1 MFAKVHPAEDVKSGN
16 TGSCHDLVRYLEKE
30 TGEGQR
36 FFSHTEQDIS
46 PERVIMD
53 IDGNKKA
60 LGANDAKFFMLSLNP
75 SQSEQMHLIGRKV
88 DDFKELTPQ
97 EKKEV
102 FQKLEAFTRSAMDEY
117 ALNFGRDNIRGG
129 QDLMYYARVETER
142 SYHPEDE
149 EVKQGIARIGEP
161 KPGLNLHV
169 HVIVSRKSLDGKVKL
184 SPGAKSAGNTWELEG
199 RGTVKRGFS
208 HEGWKVRVQECF
220 NRKFDYQAKEGET
233 YVRPQVSAEIGK
245 ITNPELKRILQD
257 EQFTAANQIVAAMR
271 EQGYT
276 HQVRK
281 GVHSFSREGEVFQV
295 EHRLLKAFE
304 QPLSDEQ
311 LKSITERF
319 DLTKYEAN
327 PAGYRENGLQVKDI
341 SFSTYVK
348 DEAQKG
354 EKALKEVAYK
364 VVYDEQNHTTVS
376 FATVRQ
382 FAYEH
387 QINLVKSEPTA
398 EAVLKKIKNPELKNL
413 LENYRFTSAN
423 QIVVAM
429 KEQGYTH
436 KVRKGVHSFSREG
449 EVFQVE
455 HRLLK
460 AFEQPLSDE
469 QLKSI
474 TERFDL
480 TKYEANP
487 AGYRENGLQVKDIS
501 FSTYVKD
508 EAQKGEKALKEVAYK
523 VVYDEQ
529 NHTTVS
535 FATVRQFAYEH
546 QINLVKS
553 EPTAEAVLKKIKN
566 PELKN
571 LLENYRFTSANQIVV
586 AMKEQG
592 YTHKVRKGVHSF
604 SREGERVSIRHKD
617 LKKFA
622 DPKLESRHMEGI
634 IERFNLYKYKQEG
647 VAYRENGL
655 EAKNISFLTYQ
666 KVPIEPEEDKSV
678 TGKPET
684 KEEAQQPQQE
694 TPGSEAHPEETEN
707 EAETPMPEPD
717 PVKYRKELKE
727 VSYDVLFDRETK
739 TYVPISAIRKYA
751 YENEINLI
759 DRYKHGYAVRNE
771 DLRECLANPEYRT
784 VRQINKAMRERG
796 YTIERDEAGNYTYIK
811 GESSFFMER
820 RDLLAFTGY
829 AKDTGG
835 RERERGTHRSAD
847 KTVGFIGGKAKQKL
861 INEIL
866 GDSFRTE
873 RMLVGNVKKAVS
885 LIQNPANIK
894 MMLIKQIGSFLNPF
908 KEL

>member
-257 EQFTAANQIVAAMR
+257 EQFTA
-271 EQGYT
+271 
-276 HQVRK
+276 
-281 GVHSFSREGEVFQV
+281 
-295 EHRLLKAFE
+295 
-304 QPLSDEQ
+304 
-311 LKSITERF
+311 
-319 DLTKYEAN
+319 
-327 PAGYRENGLQVKDI
+327 
-341 SFSTYVK
+341 
-348 DEAQKG
+348 
-354 EKALKEVAYK
+354 
-364 VVYDEQNHTTVS
+364 
-376 FATVRQ
+376 
-382 FAYEH
+382 
-387 QINLVKSEPTA
+387 
-398 EAVLKKIKNPELKNL
+398 
-413 LENYRFTSAN
+413 
-423 QIVVAM
+423 
-429 KEQGYTH
+429 
-436 KVRKGVHSFSREG
+436 
-449 EVFQVE
+449 
-455 HRLLK
+455 
-460 AFEQPLSDE
+460 
-469 QLKSI
+469 
-474 TERFDL
+474 
-480 TKYEANP
+480 
-487 AGYRENGLQVKDIS
+487 
-501 FSTYVKD
+501 
-508 EAQKGEKALKEVAYK
+508 
-523 VVYDEQ
+523 
-529 NHTTVS
+529 
-535 FATVRQFAYEH
+535 
-546 QINLVKS
+546 
-553 EPTAEAVLKKIKN
+553 
-566 PELKN
+566 
-571 LLENYRFTSANQIVV
+571 ANQIVV

>member
-88 DDFKELTPQ
+88 DDFKELAPQ

-276 HQVRK
+276 HQVR
-281 GVHSFSREGEVFQV
+281 
-295 EHRLLKAFE
+295 
-304 QPLSDEQ
+304 
-311 LKSITERF
+311 
-319 DLTKYEAN
+319 N
-327 PAGYRENGLQVKDI
+327 
-341 SFSTYVK
+341 
-348 DEAQKG
+348 
-354 EKALKEVAYK
+354 
-364 VVYDEQNHTTVS
+364 
-376 FATVRQ
+376 
-382 FAYEH
+382 
-387 QINLVKSEPTA
+387 
-398 EAVLKKIKNPELKNL
+398 
-413 LENYRFTSAN
+413 
-423 QIVVAM
+423 
-429 KEQGYTH
+429 
-436 KVRKGVHSFSREG
+436 
-449 EVFQVE
+449 
-455 HRLLK
+455 
-460 AFEQPLSDE
+460 
-469 QLKSI
+469 
-474 TERFDL
+474 
-480 TKYEANP
+480 
-487 AGYRENGLQVKDIS
+487 
-501 FSTYVKD
+501 
-508 EAQKGEKALKEVAYK
+508 
-523 VVYDEQ
+523 
-529 NHTTVS
+529 
-535 FATVRQFAYEH
+535 
-546 QINLVKS
+546 
-553 EPTAEAVLKKIKN
+553 
-566 PELKN
+566 
-571 LLENYRFTSANQIVV
+571 
-586 AMKEQG
+586 
-592 YTHKVRKGVHSF
+592 GVHSF

-622 DPKLESRHMEGI
+622 DPKLESRHMEDI

-707 EAETPMPEPD
+707 ETETPMPEPD

-835 RERERGTHRSAD
+835 RERGTHRSAD

-873 RMLVGNVKKAVS
+873 RMLVGNVRKAVS

>member
-423 QIVVAM
+423 QIVGKYSINSLVYWVTYVHNVVYSFYRSMIYCYINSTQRCAGSIVIDIIPTNGADKRKFFPFAPYFPVTNVIKRYFYPYFPAIIGIKGYSFPYFPYLSGIM
-429 KEQGYTH
+429 KIKTALY
-436 KVRKGVHSFSREG
+436 SLFSRLDWHKTVVFPCLG
-449 EVFQVE
+449 E
-455 HRLLK
+455 
-460 AFEQPLSDE
+460 
-469 QLKSI
+469 I
-474 TERFDL
+474 
-480 TKYEANP
+480 Y
-487 AGYRENGLQVKDIS
+487 
-501 FSTYVKD
+501 
-508 EAQKGEKALKEVAYK
+508 
-523 VVYDEQ
+523 
-529 NHTTVS
+529 
-535 FATVRQFAYEH
+535 
-546 QINLVKS
+546 
-553 EPTAEAVLKKIKN
+553 
-566 PELKN
+566 
-571 LLENYRFTSANQIVV
+571 
-586 AMKEQG
+586 
-592 YTHKVRKGVHSF
+592 
-604 SREGERVSIRHKD
+604 
-617 LKKFA
+617 
-622 DPKLESRHMEGI
+622 EGI
-634 IERFNLYKYKQEG
+634 RSLSWEI
-647 VAYRENGL
+647 
-655 EAKNISFLTYQ
+655 
-666 KVPIEPEEDKSV
+666 PV
-678 TGKPET
+678 T
-684 KEEAQQPQQE
+684 
-694 TPGSEAHPEETEN
+694 
-707 EAETPMPEPD
+707 
-717 PVKYRKELKE
+717 
-727 VSYDVLFDRETK
+727 
-739 TYVPISAIRKYA
+739 
-751 YENEINLI
+751 
-759 DRYKHGYAVRNE
+759 
-771 DLRECLANPEYRT
+771 
-784 VRQINKAMRERG
+784 
-796 YTIERDEAGNYTYIK
+796 
-811 GESSFFMER
+811 
-820 RDLLAFTGY
+820 
-829 AKDTGG
+829 
-835 RERERGTHRSAD
+835 
-847 KTVGFIGGKAKQKL
+847 
-861 INEIL
+861 
-866 GDSFRTE
+866 
-873 RMLVGNVKKAVS
+873 
-885 LIQNPANIK
+885 
-894 MMLIKQIGSFLNPF
+894 
-908 KEL
+908 

>member
-149 EVKQGIARIGEP
+149 EVKQGITRIGEP

-276 HQVRK
+276 HQ
-281 GVHSFSREGEVFQV
+281 
-295 EHRLLKAFE
+295 
-304 QPLSDEQ
+304 
-311 LKSITERF
+311 
-319 DLTKYEAN
+319 
-327 PAGYRENGLQVKDI
+327 
-341 SFSTYVK
+341 
-348 DEAQKG
+348 
-354 EKALKEVAYK
+354 
-364 VVYDEQNHTTVS
+364 
-376 FATVRQ
+376 
-382 FAYEH
+382 
-387 QINLVKSEPTA
+387 
-398 EAVLKKIKNPELKNL
+398 
-413 LENYRFTSAN
+413 
-423 QIVVAM
+423 
-429 KEQGYTH
+429 
-436 KVRKGVHSFSREG
+436 
-449 EVFQVE
+449 
-455 HRLLK
+455 
-460 AFEQPLSDE
+460 
-469 QLKSI
+469 
-474 TERFDL
+474 
-480 TKYEANP
+480 
-487 AGYRENGLQVKDIS
+487 
-501 FSTYVKD
+501 
-508 EAQKGEKALKEVAYK
+508 
-523 VVYDEQ
+523 
-529 NHTTVS
+529 
-535 FATVRQFAYEH
+535 
-546 QINLVKS
+546 
-553 EPTAEAVLKKIKN
+553 
-566 PELKN
+566 
-571 LLENYRFTSANQIVV
+571 
-586 AMKEQG
+586 
-592 YTHKVRKGVHSF
+592 VRKGVHSF

>member
-398 EAVLKKIKNPELKNL
+398 EAVLKKITNPELKRIL
-413 LENYRFTSAN
+413 QDEQFTAAN
-423 QIVVAM
+423 QIVAAM
-429 KEQGYTH
+429 REQGYTH
-436 KVRKGVHSFSREG
+436 QVRKGVHSFSREG

>member
-281 GVHSFSREGEVFQV
+281 GVHSFSREGE
-295 EHRLLKAFE
+295 
-304 QPLSDEQ
+304 
-311 LKSITERF
+311 
-319 DLTKYEAN
+319 
-327 PAGYRENGLQVKDI
+327 
-341 SFSTYVK
+341 
-348 DEAQKG
+348 
-354 EKALKEVAYK
+354 
-364 VVYDEQNHTTVS
+364 
-376 FATVRQ
+376 
-382 FAYEH
+382 
-387 QINLVKSEPTA
+387 
-398 EAVLKKIKNPELKNL
+398 
-413 LENYRFTSAN
+413 
-423 QIVVAM
+423 
-429 KEQGYTH
+429 
-436 KVRKGVHSFSREG
+436 
-449 EVFQVE
+449 
-455 HRLLK
+455 
-460 AFEQPLSDE
+460 
-469 QLKSI
+469 
-474 TERFDL
+474 
-480 TKYEANP
+480 
-487 AGYRENGLQVKDIS
+487 
-501 FSTYVKD
+501 
-508 EAQKGEKALKEVAYK
+508 
-523 VVYDEQ
+523 
-529 NHTTVS
+529 
-535 FATVRQFAYEH
+535 
-546 QINLVKS
+546 
-553 EPTAEAVLKKIKN
+553 
-566 PELKN
+566 
-571 LLENYRFTSANQIVV
+571 
-586 AMKEQG
+586 
-592 YTHKVRKGVHSF
+592 
-604 SREGERVSIRHKD
+604 RVSIRHKD

-647 VAYRENGL
+647 VAYRENSL

>member
-233 YVRPQVSAEIGK
+233 YVRPQVSAEIG
-245 ITNPELKRILQD
+245 
-257 EQFTAANQIVAAMR
+257 
-271 EQGYT
+271 
-276 HQVRK
+276 
-281 GVHSFSREGEVFQV
+281 
-295 EHRLLKAFE
+295 
-304 QPLSDEQ
+304 
-311 LKSITERF
+311 
-319 DLTKYEAN
+319 
-327 PAGYRENGLQVKDI
+327 
-341 SFSTYVK
+341 
-348 DEAQKG
+348 
-354 EKALKEVAYK
+354 
-364 VVYDEQNHTTVS
+364 
-376 FATVRQ
+376 
-382 FAYEH
+382 
-387 QINLVKSEPTA
+387 
-398 EAVLKKIKNPELKNL
+398 
-413 LENYRFTSAN
+413 
-423 QIVVAM
+423 
-429 KEQGYTH
+429 
-436 KVRKGVHSFSREG
+436 
-449 EVFQVE
+449 
-455 HRLLK
+455 
-460 AFEQPLSDE
+460 
-469 QLKSI
+469 
-474 TERFDL
+474 
-480 TKYEANP
+480 
-487 AGYRENGLQVKDIS
+487 
-501 FSTYVKD
+501 
-508 EAQKGEKALKEVAYK
+508 
-523 VVYDEQ
+523 
-529 NHTTVS
+529 
-535 FATVRQFAYEH
+535 
-546 QINLVKS
+546 
-553 EPTAEAVLKKIKN
+553 KIKN

>member
-184 SPGAKSAGNTWELEG
+184 SPGAKS
-199 RGTVKRGFS
+199 
-208 HEGWKVRVQECF
+208 
-220 NRKFDYQAKEGET
+220 
-233 YVRPQVSAEIGK
+233 
-245 ITNPELKRILQD
+245 
-257 EQFTAANQIVAAMR
+257 
-271 EQGYT
+271 
-276 HQVRK
+276 
-281 GVHSFSREGEVFQV
+281 
-295 EHRLLKAFE
+295 
-304 QPLSDEQ
+304 
-311 LKSITERF
+311 
-319 DLTKYEAN
+319 
-327 PAGYRENGLQVKDI
+327 
-341 SFSTYVK
+341 
-348 DEAQKG
+348 
-354 EKALKEVAYK
+354 
-364 VVYDEQNHTTVS
+364 
-376 FATVRQ
+376 
-382 FAYEH
+382 
-387 QINLVKSEPTA
+387 
-398 EAVLKKIKNPELKNL
+398 
-413 LENYRFTSAN
+413 
-423 QIVVAM
+423 
-429 KEQGYTH
+429 
-436 KVRKGVHSFSREG
+436 
-449 EVFQVE
+449 
-455 HRLLK
+455 
-460 AFEQPLSDE
+460 
-469 QLKSI
+469 
-474 TERFDL
+474 
-480 TKYEANP
+480 

-835 RERERGTHRSAD
+835 RERGTHRSAD

>member
-245 ITNPELKRILQD
+245 ITNPELK
-257 EQFTAANQIVAAMR
+257 
-271 EQGYT
+271 
-276 HQVRK
+276 
-281 GVHSFSREGEVFQV
+281 
-295 EHRLLKAFE
+295 
-304 QPLSDEQ
+304 
-311 LKSITERF
+311 
-319 DLTKYEAN
+319 
-327 PAGYRENGLQVKDI
+327 
-341 SFSTYVK
+341 
-348 DEAQKG
+348 
-354 EKALKEVAYK
+354 
-364 VVYDEQNHTTVS
+364 
-376 FATVRQ
+376 
-382 FAYEH
+382 
-387 QINLVKSEPTA
+387 
-398 EAVLKKIKNPELKNL
+398 
-413 LENYRFTSAN
+413 
-423 QIVVAM
+423 
-429 KEQGYTH
+429 
-436 KVRKGVHSFSREG
+436 
-449 EVFQVE
+449 
-455 HRLLK
+455 
-460 AFEQPLSDE
+460 
-469 QLKSI
+469 
-474 TERFDL
+474 
-480 TKYEANP
+480 
-487 AGYRENGLQVKDIS
+487 
-501 FSTYVKD
+501 
-508 EAQKGEKALKEVAYK
+508 
-523 VVYDEQ
+523 
-529 NHTTVS
+529 
-535 FATVRQFAYEH
+535 
-546 QINLVKS
+546 
-553 EPTAEAVLKKIKN
+553 
-566 PELKN
+566 N

-647 VAYRENGL
+647 VAYRENSL

>member
-1 MFAKVHPAEDVKSGN
+1 M
-16 TGSCHDLVRYLEKE
+16 
-30 TGEGQR
+30 
-36 FFSHTEQDIS
+36 
-46 PERVIMD
+46 
-53 IDGNKKA
+53 
-60 LGANDAKFFMLSLNP
+60 
-75 SQSEQMHLIGRKV
+75 
-88 DDFKELTPQ
+88 
-97 EKKEV
+97 
-102 FQKLEAFTRSAMDEY
+102 
-117 ALNFGRDNIRGG
+117 NIRYPLRG
-129 QDLMYYARVETER
+129 
-142 SYHPEDE
+142 
-149 EVKQGIARIGEP
+149 
-161 KPGLNLHV
+161 
-169 HVIVSRKSLDGKVKL
+169 SL
-184 SPGAKSAGNTWELEG
+184 SNT
-199 RGTVKRGFS
+199 
-208 HEGWKVRVQECF
+208 
-220 NRKFDYQAKEGET
+220 Y
-233 YVRPQVSAEIGK
+233 
-245 ITNPELKRILQD
+245 
-257 EQFTAANQIVAAMR
+257 
-271 EQGYT
+271 
-276 HQVRK
+276 
-281 GVHSFSREGEVFQV
+281 
-295 EHRLLKAFE
+295 
-304 QPLSDEQ
+304 
-311 LKSITERF
+311 
-319 DLTKYEAN
+319 
-327 PAGYRENGLQVKDI
+327 
-341 SFSTYVK
+341 
-348 DEAQKG
+348 
-354 EKALKEVAYK
+354 
-364 VVYDEQNHTTVS
+364 
-376 FATVRQ
+376 
-382 FAYEH
+382 
-387 QINLVKSEPTA
+387 
-398 EAVLKKIKNPELKNL
+398 
-413 LENYRFTSAN
+413 
-423 QIVVAM
+423 
-429 KEQGYTH
+429 
-436 KVRKGVHSFSREG
+436 
-449 EVFQVE
+449 VE

>member
-88 DDFKELTPQ
+88 DDLKELTPQ

-276 HQVRK
+276 HQ
-281 GVHSFSREGEVFQV
+281 
-295 EHRLLKAFE
+295 
-304 QPLSDEQ
+304 
-311 LKSITERF
+311 
-319 DLTKYEAN
+319 
-327 PAGYRENGLQVKDI
+327 
-341 SFSTYVK
+341 
-348 DEAQKG
+348 
-354 EKALKEVAYK
+354 
-364 VVYDEQNHTTVS
+364 
-376 FATVRQ
+376 
-382 FAYEH
+382 
-387 QINLVKSEPTA
+387 
-398 EAVLKKIKNPELKNL
+398 
-413 LENYRFTSAN
+413 
-423 QIVVAM
+423 
-429 KEQGYTH
+429 
-436 KVRKGVHSFSREG
+436 
-449 EVFQVE
+449 
-455 HRLLK
+455 
-460 AFEQPLSDE
+460 
-469 QLKSI
+469 
-474 TERFDL
+474 
-480 TKYEANP
+480 
-487 AGYRENGLQVKDIS
+487 
-501 FSTYVKD
+501 
-508 EAQKGEKALKEVAYK
+508 
-523 VVYDEQ
+523 
-529 NHTTVS
+529 
-535 FATVRQFAYEH
+535 
-546 QINLVKS
+546 
-553 EPTAEAVLKKIKN
+553 
-566 PELKN
+566 
-571 LLENYRFTSANQIVV
+571 
-586 AMKEQG
+586 
-592 YTHKVRKGVHSF
+592 VRKGVHSF

>member
-1 MFAKVHPAEDVKSGN
+1 
-16 TGSCHDLVRYLEKE
+16 
-30 TGEGQR
+30 
-36 FFSHTEQDIS
+36 
-46 PERVIMD
+46 MD

-149 EVKQGIARIGEP
+149 EVKQGITRIGEP

-276 HQVRK
+276 HQ
-281 GVHSFSREGEVFQV
+281 
-295 EHRLLKAFE
+295 
-304 QPLSDEQ
+304 
-311 LKSITERF
+311 
-319 DLTKYEAN
+319 
-327 PAGYRENGLQVKDI
+327 
-341 SFSTYVK
+341 
-348 DEAQKG
+348 
-354 EKALKEVAYK
+354 
-364 VVYDEQNHTTVS
+364 
-376 FATVRQ
+376 
-382 FAYEH
+382 
-387 QINLVKSEPTA
+387 
-398 EAVLKKIKNPELKNL
+398 
-413 LENYRFTSAN
+413 
-423 QIVVAM
+423 
-429 KEQGYTH
+429 
-436 KVRKGVHSFSREG
+436 
-449 EVFQVE
+449 
-455 HRLLK
+455 
-460 AFEQPLSDE
+460 
-469 QLKSI
+469 
-474 TERFDL
+474 
-480 TKYEANP
+480 
-487 AGYRENGLQVKDIS
+487 
-501 FSTYVKD
+501 
-508 EAQKGEKALKEVAYK
+508 
-523 VVYDEQ
+523 
-529 NHTTVS
+529 
-535 FATVRQFAYEH
+535 
-546 QINLVKS
+546 
-553 EPTAEAVLKKIKN
+553 
-566 PELKN
+566 
-571 LLENYRFTSANQIVV
+571 
-586 AMKEQG
+586 
-592 YTHKVRKGVHSF
+592 VRKGVHSF

>member
-271 EQGYT
+271 
-276 HQVRK
+276 
-281 GVHSFSREGEVFQV
+281 
-295 EHRLLKAFE
+295 
-304 QPLSDEQ
+304 
-311 LKSITERF
+311 
-319 DLTKYEAN
+319 
-327 PAGYRENGLQVKDI
+327 
-341 SFSTYVK
+341 
-348 DEAQKG
+348 
-354 EKALKEVAYK
+354 
-364 VVYDEQNHTTVS
+364 
-376 FATVRQ
+376 
-382 FAYEH
+382 
-387 QINLVKSEPTA
+387 
-398 EAVLKKIKNPELKNL
+398 
-413 LENYRFTSAN
+413 
-423 QIVVAM
+423 
-429 KEQGYTH
+429 
-436 KVRKGVHSFSREG
+436 
-449 EVFQVE
+449 
-455 HRLLK
+455 
-460 AFEQPLSDE
+460 
-469 QLKSI
+469 
-474 TERFDL
+474 
-480 TKYEANP
+480 
-487 AGYRENGLQVKDIS
+487 
-501 FSTYVKD
+501 
-508 EAQKGEKALKEVAYK
+508 
-523 VVYDEQ
+523 
-529 NHTTVS
+529 
-535 FATVRQFAYEH
+535 
-546 QINLVKS
+546 
-553 EPTAEAVLKKIKN
+553 
-566 PELKN
+566 
-571 LLENYRFTSANQIVV
+571 
-586 AMKEQG
+586 EQG

>member
-276 HQVRK
+276 HQ
-281 GVHSFSREGEVFQV
+281 
-295 EHRLLKAFE
+295 
-304 QPLSDEQ
+304 
-311 LKSITERF
+311 
-319 DLTKYEAN
+319 
-327 PAGYRENGLQVKDI
+327 
-341 SFSTYVK
+341 
-348 DEAQKG
+348 
-354 EKALKEVAYK
+354 
-364 VVYDEQNHTTVS
+364 
-376 FATVRQ
+376 
-382 FAYEH
+382 
-387 QINLVKSEPTA
+387 
-398 EAVLKKIKNPELKNL
+398 
-413 LENYRFTSAN
+413 
-423 QIVVAM
+423 
-429 KEQGYTH
+429 
-436 KVRKGVHSFSREG
+436 
-449 EVFQVE
+449 
-455 HRLLK
+455 
-460 AFEQPLSDE
+460 
-469 QLKSI
+469 
-474 TERFDL
+474 
-480 TKYEANP
+480 
-487 AGYRENGLQVKDIS
+487 
-501 FSTYVKD
+501 
-508 EAQKGEKALKEVAYK
+508 
-523 VVYDEQ
+523 
-529 NHTTVS
+529 
-535 FATVRQFAYEH
+535 
-546 QINLVKS
+546 
-553 EPTAEAVLKKIKN
+553 
-566 PELKN
+566 
-571 LLENYRFTSANQIVV
+571 
-586 AMKEQG
+586 
-592 YTHKVRKGVHSF
+592 VRKGVHSF

>member
-88 DDFKELTPQ
+88 DDLKELTPQ

-382 FAYEH
+382 FAYE
-387 QINLVKSEPTA
+387 
-398 EAVLKKIKNPELKNL
+398 
-413 LENYRFTSAN
+413 
-423 QIVVAM
+423 
-429 KEQGYTH
+429 
-436 KVRKGVHSFSREG
+436 
-449 EVFQVE
+449 
-455 HRLLK
+455 
-460 AFEQPLSDE
+460 
-469 QLKSI
+469 
-474 TERFDL
+474 
-480 TKYEANP
+480 
-487 AGYRENGLQVKDIS
+487 
-501 FSTYVKD
+501 
-508 EAQKGEKALKEVAYK
+508 
-523 VVYDEQ
+523 
-529 NHTTVS
+529 
-535 FATVRQFAYEH
+535 
-546 QINLVKS
+546 
-553 EPTAEAVLKKIKN
+553 
-566 PELKN
+566 
-571 LLENYRFTSANQIVV
+571 
-586 AMKEQG
+586 
-592 YTHKVRKGVHSF
+592 
-604 SREGERVSIRHKD
+604 
-617 LKKFA
+617 
-622 DPKLESRHMEGI
+622 
-634 IERFNLYKYKQEG
+634 
-647 VAYRENGL
+647 
-655 EAKNISFLTYQ
+655 
-666 KVPIEPEEDKSV
+666 
-678 TGKPET
+678 
-684 KEEAQQPQQE
+684 
-694 TPGSEAHPEETEN
+694 
-707 EAETPMPEPD
+707 
-717 PVKYRKELKE
+717 
-727 VSYDVLFDRETK
+727 
-739 TYVPISAIRKYA
+739 
-751 YENEINLI
+751 NEINLI

-835 RERERGTHRSAD
+835 RERGTHRSAD

>member
-88 DDFKELTPQ
+88 DDLKELTPQ

-276 HQVRK
+276 HQ
-281 GVHSFSREGEVFQV
+281 
-295 EHRLLKAFE
+295 
-304 QPLSDEQ
+304 
-311 LKSITERF
+311 
-319 DLTKYEAN
+319 
-327 PAGYRENGLQVKDI
+327 
-341 SFSTYVK
+341 
-348 DEAQKG
+348 
-354 EKALKEVAYK
+354 
-364 VVYDEQNHTTVS
+364 
-376 FATVRQ
+376 
-382 FAYEH
+382 
-387 QINLVKSEPTA
+387 
-398 EAVLKKIKNPELKNL
+398 
-413 LENYRFTSAN
+413 
-423 QIVVAM
+423 
-429 KEQGYTH
+429 
-436 KVRKGVHSFSREG
+436 
-449 EVFQVE
+449 
-455 HRLLK
+455 
-460 AFEQPLSDE
+460 
-469 QLKSI
+469 
-474 TERFDL
+474 
-480 TKYEANP
+480 
-487 AGYRENGLQVKDIS
+487 
-501 FSTYVKD
+501 
-508 EAQKGEKALKEVAYK
+508 
-523 VVYDEQ
+523 
-529 NHTTVS
+529 
-535 FATVRQFAYEH
+535 
-546 QINLVKS
+546 
-553 EPTAEAVLKKIKN
+553 
-566 PELKN
+566 
-571 LLENYRFTSANQIVV
+571 
-586 AMKEQG
+586 
-592 YTHKVRKGVHSF
+592 VRKGVHSF

-835 RERERGTHRSAD
+835 RERGTHRSAD

>member
-199 RGTVKRGFS
+199 RETVKRGFS

-220 NRKFDYQAKEGET
+220 NRKFDYQAKEGQT

-245 ITNPELKRILQD
+245 VTNPELKRILQD

-276 HQVRK
+276 HQ
-281 GVHSFSREGEVFQV
+281 
-295 EHRLLKAFE
+295 
-304 QPLSDEQ
+304 
-311 LKSITERF
+311 
-319 DLTKYEAN
+319 
-327 PAGYRENGLQVKDI
+327 
-341 SFSTYVK
+341 
-348 DEAQKG
+348 
-354 EKALKEVAYK
+354 
-364 VVYDEQNHTTVS
+364 
-376 FATVRQ
+376 
-382 FAYEH
+382 
-387 QINLVKSEPTA
+387 
-398 EAVLKKIKNPELKNL
+398 
-413 LENYRFTSAN
+413 
-423 QIVVAM
+423 
-429 KEQGYTH
+429 
-436 KVRKGVHSFSREG
+436 
-449 EVFQVE
+449 
-455 HRLLK
+455 
-460 AFEQPLSDE
+460 
-469 QLKSI
+469 
-474 TERFDL
+474 
-480 TKYEANP
+480 
-487 AGYRENGLQVKDIS
+487 
-501 FSTYVKD
+501 
-508 EAQKGEKALKEVAYK
+508 
-523 VVYDEQ
+523 
-529 NHTTVS
+529 
-535 FATVRQFAYEH
+535 
-546 QINLVKS
+546 
-553 EPTAEAVLKKIKN
+553 
-566 PELKN
+566 
-571 LLENYRFTSANQIVV
+571 
-586 AMKEQG
+586 
-592 YTHKVRKGVHSF
+592 VRKGVHSF

>member
-1 MFAKVHPAEDVKSGN
+1 
-16 TGSCHDLVRYLEKE
+16 
-30 TGEGQR
+30 
-36 FFSHTEQDIS
+36 
-46 PERVIMD
+46 
-53 IDGNKKA
+53 
-60 LGANDAKFFMLSLNP
+60 
-75 SQSEQMHLIGRKV
+75 
-88 DDFKELTPQ
+88 
-97 EKKEV
+97 
-102 FQKLEAFTRSAMDEY
+102 
-117 ALNFGRDNIRGG
+117 
-129 QDLMYYARVETER
+129 MYYARVETER

-276 HQVRK
+276 HQ
-281 GVHSFSREGEVFQV
+281 
-295 EHRLLKAFE
+295 
-304 QPLSDEQ
+304 
-311 LKSITERF
+311 
-319 DLTKYEAN
+319 
-327 PAGYRENGLQVKDI
+327 
-341 SFSTYVK
+341 
-348 DEAQKG
+348 
-354 EKALKEVAYK
+354 
-364 VVYDEQNHTTVS
+364 
-376 FATVRQ
+376 
-382 FAYEH
+382 
-387 QINLVKSEPTA
+387 
-398 EAVLKKIKNPELKNL
+398 
-413 LENYRFTSAN
+413 
-423 QIVVAM
+423 
-429 KEQGYTH
+429 
-436 KVRKGVHSFSREG
+436 
-449 EVFQVE
+449 
-455 HRLLK
+455 
-460 AFEQPLSDE
+460 
-469 QLKSI
+469 
-474 TERFDL
+474 
-480 TKYEANP
+480 
-487 AGYRENGLQVKDIS
+487 
-501 FSTYVKD
+501 
-508 EAQKGEKALKEVAYK
+508 
-523 VVYDEQ
+523 
-529 NHTTVS
+529 
-535 FATVRQFAYEH
+535 
-546 QINLVKS
+546 
-553 EPTAEAVLKKIKN
+553 
-566 PELKN
+566 
-571 LLENYRFTSANQIVV
+571 
-586 AMKEQG
+586 
-592 YTHKVRKGVHSF
+592 VRKGVHSF